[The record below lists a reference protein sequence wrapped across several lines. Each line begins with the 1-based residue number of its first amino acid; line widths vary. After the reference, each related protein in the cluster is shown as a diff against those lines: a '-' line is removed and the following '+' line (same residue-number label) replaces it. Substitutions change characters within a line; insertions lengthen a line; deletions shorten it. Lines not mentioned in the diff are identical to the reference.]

1 MILLLFIINVILCF
15 IYKTLYCRSGH
26 MGKSIYG
33 VGMTYGFRHPL
44 MQGEKQGQREGLM
57 EGWREQGEEQN
68 SLNLLI
74 SKYII

>member
-1 MILLLFIINVILCF
+1 
-15 IYKTLYCRSGH
+15 

-44 MQGEKQGQREGLM
+44 VRRDAGREAGT
-57 EGWREQGEEQN
+57 EGGIDGGEEQS